1 MDAKPCPFC
10 GCAASAV
17 IEGATF
23 RWRQVECR
31 DCQSRGPEVRCQT
44 LGAGTPA
51 EWQAKAVSAA
61 IAAWNERSG
70 FSGEFD
76 ACSRHPMPPELR
88 EMIDC
93 WRINY
98 GLDRLPKVQAAGLWE
113 QMGGPADGPV
123 MALATAIEWLERL
136 HGTPPVP
143 APPPA

>member
-10 GCAASAV
+10 GEFGLLV
-17 IEGATF
+17 DEGTTF
-23 RWRQVECR
+23 RWRALR
-31 DCQSRGPEVRCQT
+31 CQKCGAMGPEVRCKT
-44 LGAGTPA
+44 CGSGTPD
-51 EWQAKAVSAA
+51 EWERNATADA

-98 GLDRLPKVQAAGLWE
+98 GLDRLAKVQAAGLWE
-113 QMGGPADGPV
+113 QMGGPADGPI

-136 HGTPPVP
+136 HG
-143 APPPA
+143 APHES

>member
-10 GCAASAV
+10 GCAASSV
-17 IEGATF
+17 IEGATL

-31 DCQSRGPEVRCQT
+31 DCQARGPEVRCQT
-44 LGAGTPA
+44 LGVGTPQ
-51 EWQAKAVSAA
+51 EWRVKADDDA
-61 IAAWNERSG
+61 IAAWNERG
-70 FSGEFD
+70 GE
-76 ACSRHPMPPELR
+76 MPAELR
-88 EMIDC
+88 SLIDC

-98 GLDRLPKVQAAGLWE
+98 GLDRLSKVQAAGLWE

>member
-10 GCAASAV
+10 GCAASGV

-31 DCQSRGPEVRCQT
+31 DCQARGPEVRCQT

-51 EWQAKAVSAA
+51 EWQAKAADDA
-61 IAAWNERSG
+61 IAAWNGRAVCRSAFEAG
-70 FSGEFD
+70 KG
-76 ACSRHPMPPELR
+76 HMPDELR

-98 GLDRLPKVQAAGLWE
+98 GLDRDKVEAAGLWE
-113 QMGGPADGPV
+113 QMGGPADGPI

-143 APPPA
+143 APPRP